1 MTGMPHQQYQ
11 AKASGRPNAPK
22 GGVASPC
29 CKKCHLLPDSTCD
42 GCGRS
47 LMEIAM
53 WGSMTDEQ
61 RLAVRARIEARRGQE
76 V

>member
-1 MTGMPHQQYQ
+1 MPD
-11 AKASGRPNAPK
+11 N
-22 GGVASPC
+22 
-29 CKKCHLLPDSTCD
+29 TCD

>member
-1 MTGMPHQQYQ
+1 MPHRHQQTTPTSRPE
-11 AKASGRPNAPK
+11 ASK
-22 GGVASPC
+22 GGVSSPC
-29 CKKCHLLPDSTCD
+29 CKKCHLLPDNTCD

-61 RLAVRARIEARRGQE
+61 RLAVRAQIEARRRKE